1 MNDNIEKIRTLC
13 DNFYYSGNTAD
24 EFLFTAS
31 CVDYFYYSKNI
42 GGGDLKDGLVDGSN
56 DGGIDYI
63 YADDSK
69 LYLIQGKT
77 STTLSYND
85 IRDIFYKIR
94 ETFENLYNKN
104 FDSYSNRLTTNFI
117 SLFDAFKDEPDIEFV
132 LFTNTILTE
141 EIKKKV
147 DELSSDSSFSNYT
160 ISVYGG
166 NEIESKVL
174 SVDNGNT
181 CVPYGELKLDR
192 ANNVLKYDENAA
204 IFSIKAYSLK
214 YLYAQY
220 SNNGL
225 FGYNLREH
233 ISEKKV
239 DSAIDRT
246 INYSKDDFWYLNNG
260 ITIGCSDFETSG
272 NKLKLWDFSIINGA
286 QTTYKIGNSSKIND
300 DYDFSLVCKVV
311 KSEESLNDEFIRNI
325 SEASNSQKPIKQ
337 RDLRANSVEQQLLQQ
352 KAKDNKKYPLAIDIK
367 RGIKPPNI
375 KAIANKWQRIT
386 NEVLGQLIWACDYQ
400 KPGSARSAKADIF
413 GKDKVYNSLFSL
425 DKVRNYNYN
434 TLYDLVRLSNY
445 YDEFKISYSKE
456 LERKSVLE
464 KDENLKRDIRNKNI
478 MLQNAKLTTL
488 AIILF
493 FYKVHFMHLDPNDD
507 NIYKQNLNSDLSL
520 NYRGDDYESKLN
532 DLFDYII
539 DKLANI
545 YETKS
550 ISRGIT
556 SQSNFLK
563 SDTYY
568 SDLILPEFVKDY
580 QSKYSSSV
588 LLATLEIFND
598 EKDN

>member
-42 GGGDLKDGLVDGSN
+42 GAGDLKDGLVDGSN

-260 ITIGCSDFETSG
+260 ITIGCSDFEPSG

>member
-42 GGGDLKDGLVDGSN
+42 GAGDLKDGLVDGSN

-260 ITIGCSDFETSG
+260 ITIGCSDFEPSG

-434 TLYDLVRLSNY
+434 TLFDLVRLSNY

>member
-13 DNFYYSGNTAD
+13 DNFYYSGNSAD

-42 GGGDLKDGLVDGSN
+42 GAGDLKDGLVDGSN

-434 TLYDLVRLSNY
+434 TLYA
-445 YDEFKISYSKE
+445 F
-456 LERKSVLE
+456 
-464 KDENLKRDIRNKNI
+464 
-478 MLQNAKLTTL
+478 
-488 AIILF
+488 
-493 FYKVHFMHLDPNDD
+493 
-507 NIYKQNLNSDLSL
+507 
-520 NYRGDDYESKLN
+520 
-532 DLFDYII
+532 
-539 DKLANI
+539 
-545 YETKS
+545 
-550 ISRGIT
+550 
-556 SQSNFLK
+556 
-563 SDTYY
+563 
-568 SDLILPEFVKDY
+568 
-580 QSKYSSSV
+580 
-588 LLATLEIFND
+588 
-598 EKDN
+598 